1 MKFTD
6 EICMPAMIAK
16 PDFEEVWKRV
26 VSRAGES
33 FFTKTG
39 LRFTY
44 TVGPDRI
51 NISRVKHPITKVDLM
66 RAYGLAPVGGPSV
79 LPSGIRGPSYV
90 WAILHDARVS
100 LRQW

>member
-1 MKFTD
+1 
-6 EICMPAMIAK
+6 MPAMSAK

-26 VSRAGES
+26 VSRSGES

-44 TVGPDRI
+44 TVGSDRV
-51 NISRVKHPITKVDLM
+51 NVSRVKPPISKADLM
-66 RAYGLAPVGGPSV
+66 RAYLLAPIAGPSG